1 MASKG
6 NFAKNGV
13 FTKRTTLTWKAMF
26 RYGNFPKEGDF
37 SMFQDFIGVG
47 NFTTKG

>member
-1 MASKG
+1 MTSKG
-6 NFAKNGV
+6 NFDENGL
-13 FTKRTTLTWKAMF
+13 FTKNPTLTWKAMF

-37 SMFQDFIGVG
+37 SMLQDFIGVG

>member
-1 MASKG
+1 MTSKG
-6 NFAKNGV
+6 DFAENGV
-13 FTKRTTLTWKAMF
+13 FTKRMTLTWKAMF

-37 SMFQDFIGVG
+37 SMLQDFIGVG